1 MITPRTNPNSTPNEL
16 SNPFKF
22 DFCIILEN
30 TGVNKDKTISETIKH
45 SAMLIKISSS
55 QF

>member
-1 MITPRTNPNSTPNEL
+1 MNPNNTPNEL

-22 DFCIILEN
+22 DFWMILEN
-30 TGVNKDKTISETIKH
+30 TGVNNDKTMSETIKH
-45 SAMLIKISSS
+45 SEILIKISNS